1 MELSTLRGLP
11 LTYPEVGATAATMP
25 NGYHQL
31 ESIAP
36 IGNGRRRFEQAADA
50 VLHWG
55 MQRGAGLRIRTD
67 SDVAAVDAVVV
78 VRMAFLAAPCRV
90 VYVVSE
96 PDRRGFAYGTLPG
109 HPESGEELF
118 TVRYDPAD
126 DTVYAQ
132 VRAFSRPAKWWIRAG
147 GPVARLGQR
156 VIAGR
161 YLRAV

>member
-1 MELSTLRGLP
+1 
-11 LTYPEVGATAATMP
+11 MP

-96 PDRRGFAYGTLPG
+96 PDRRGFAYR
-109 HPESGEELF
+109 SEERR
-118 TVRYDPAD
+118 VG
-126 DTVYAQ
+126 
-132 VRAFSRPAKWWIRAG
+132 KAG
-147 GPVARLGQR
+147 GARGVR
-156 VIAGR
+156 GADT
-161 YLRAV
+161 